1 METSLSSSRTTIAVN
16 ALVSLIGILVGL
28 AILELAVRLFN
39 LAPLSE
45 ASFGGGLKA
54 ILEFDPVLE
63 TRYIPRSETRIVSPY
78 GEFDVTYHIN
88 SLGLRDSEVA
98 KKPADEFRVLVAGNS
113 FVEGWGVKDEDEFV
127 RVAEGGMNQQRGE
140 EAKHVRLV
148 NAGIAAYGAAQSYL
162 QVKKIWNEVDPDMVI
177 LVVVGTMVNSDFK
190 FLKLARHDADG
201 IAQGLSAEALLSG
214 GAHWLR
220 NCGPLGLS
228 CPNWR
233 NLAPSPVL
241 SGNAWPIGEPW
252 IASMWGSGLR
262 HACGISLRRRRSPA
276 NV

>member
-16 ALVSLIGILVGL
+16 ALVSLIAILVGL
-28 AILELAVRLFN
+28 AILDLAVRFFN
-39 LAPLSE
+39 LAPFSE
-45 ASFGGGLKA
+45 ASLGGGLKA

-127 RVAEGGMNQQRGE
+127 RVAEGVMNQQRGD

-162 QVKKIWNEVDPDMVI
+162 QVKKIWNEIDPDMVI

-190 FLKLARHDADG
+190 FLKSGAMMPTASPRVSARRCYCPA
-201 IAQGLSAEALLSG
+201 ARR
-214 GAHWLR
+214 WLR
-220 NCGPLGLS
+220 NLLGLS

-233 NLAPSPVL
+233 NLVPSPVL
-241 SGNAWPIGEPW
+241 SGNAWPIGQPW
-252 IASMWGSGLR
+252 IASMWGIRTSTCLR
-262 HACGISLRRRRSPA
+262 ISLRRRRSPA